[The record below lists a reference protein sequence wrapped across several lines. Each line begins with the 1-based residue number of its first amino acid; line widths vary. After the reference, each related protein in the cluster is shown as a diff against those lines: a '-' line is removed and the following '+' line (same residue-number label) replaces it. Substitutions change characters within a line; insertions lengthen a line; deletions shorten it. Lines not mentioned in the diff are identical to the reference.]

1 MTKIKVIQKYINL
14 INKGEYDGET
24 GFFETYA
31 RDLNIICGLNI
42 DGKTLA
48 NIIKD
53 FLECRITELEDV

>member
-1 MTKIKVIQKYINL
+1 MTKTKVLQKYINL

-24 GFFETYA
+24 GYFETYA
-31 RDLNIICGLNI
+31 KQLRKICGLDI

>member
-1 MTKIKVIQKYINL
+1 MPKIKVLQKYINL
-14 INKGEYDGET
+14 INKGEYNGET
-24 GFFETYA
+24 GYFETYA
-31 RDLNIICGLNI
+31 KQLNKICGLDI